1 MYNGNQHLLLNK
13 ISWFE
18 ERTHTLDLQGC
29 IYDMKNGLWKRFE
42 NGKMIALVRS
52 TDPNKPLVGT
62 KKADI
67 ETGEDQK
74 GE

>member
-1 MYNGNQHLLLNK
+1 MSRHVLLDK
-13 ISWFE
+13 AFVFPRDKGPQDPE
-18 ERTHTLDLQGC
+18 GC
-29 IYDMKNGLWKRFE
+29 VYSREKGLWLREEEGQFV
-42 NGKMIALVRS
+42 ALVRS
-52 TDPNKPLVGT
+52 NDPNKPIAGT